1 MNTETEWPEE
11 PSVAI
16 PTPLQPGELITAQVS
31 RFPQA
36 WAMLTEICL
45 AG

>member
-16 PTPLQPGELITAQVS
+16 PTPLQPGELITSASVAA
-31 RFPQA
+31 PDDGA
-36 WAMLTEICL
+36 TL
-45 AG
+45 A

>member
-16 PTPLQPGELITAQVS
+16 PTPLQPGELITSASVAA
-31 RFPQA
+31 PAA
-36 WAMLTEICL
+36 WAMLAEICL